1 MYHFFSVFF
10 VGALRLGTEDGTT
23 LPSLVADT
31 HEPLGLDGD
40 RCFWGEGGSFGKGE
54 TSTRDPK
61 HQFLAS
67 IHVSFRGCFSLQKIL
82 DMETEKMV
90 SSSRG
95 YWELETS
102 HPFLSGE
109 DVFFPNFCDVFK
121 KWKPDGIL

>member
-1 MYHFFSVFF
+1 MYHFFPFF
-10 VGALRLGTEDGTT
+10 FGALRLGTEDGTT

-31 HEPLGLDGD
+31 HEPLG
-40 RCFWGEGGSFGKGE
+40 KGE
-54 TSTRDPK
+54 TSTHDPQ

-82 DMETEKMV
+82 DMETENEKMV

-102 HPFLSGE
+102 HPFVSGE
-109 DVFFPNFCDVFK
+109 DVFFPK
-121 KWKPDGIL
+121 LL